1 MTNYAS
7 SRKKK
12 EFSLQLTI
20 LSSEIVKSSLSESAQ
35 IAISFSASE
44 LPKFNGSLYVAN
56 KIQDVGP
63 IGFMKRE
70 NKRPVI
76 NAMIS
81 VSDSIFSELF
91 TLLQNTP
98 PRSASLYLRTGDT
111 KNFVNLDTKNHDGF
125 EVLEVY
131 DLGWRYPLV

>member
-1 MTNYAS
+1 
-7 SRKKK
+7 
-12 EFSLQLTI
+12 
-20 LSSEIVKSSLSESAQ
+20 
-35 IAISFSASE
+35 

-56 KIQDVGP
+56 KIQDIGP

>member
-1 MTNYAS
+1 MTKLVS

-44 LPKFNGSLYVAN
+44 LPKFNGSLYVAK

-98 PRSASLYLRTGDT
+98 PRSASLYLKTGDT
-111 KNFVNLDTKNHDGF
+111 KNFVNLDTKDHNEF
-125 EVLEVY
+125 EVLEIY